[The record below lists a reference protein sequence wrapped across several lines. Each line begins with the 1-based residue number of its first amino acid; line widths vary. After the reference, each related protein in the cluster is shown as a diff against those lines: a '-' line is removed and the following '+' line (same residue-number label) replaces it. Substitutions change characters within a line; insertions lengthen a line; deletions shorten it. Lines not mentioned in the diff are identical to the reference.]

1 MISDWNTVIPGP
13 GEIKETAKLLLSLA
27 DDPAHVRTAG
37 NGSEFRVPE
46 YLADRYT
53 ASFKPRAPRRRK
65 KEVEEESNGN

>member
-1 MISDWNTVIPGP
+1 VSKEWSIIVPAP
-13 GEIKETAKLLLSLA
+13 GEIKETARLLLSLA
-27 DDPAHVRTAG
+27 DTPADVRTDG

-65 KEVEEESNGN
+65 KEETEES